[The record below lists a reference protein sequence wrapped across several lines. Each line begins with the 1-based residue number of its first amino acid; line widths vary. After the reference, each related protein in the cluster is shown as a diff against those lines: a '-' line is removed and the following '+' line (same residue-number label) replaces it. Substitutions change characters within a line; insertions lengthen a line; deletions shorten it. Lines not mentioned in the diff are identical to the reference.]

1 MANSI
6 TYLASDLEEQV
17 RLESD
22 LNLSQVFD
30 ADQLVTVI
38 SDAGSSLRDVFTS
51 TNQYYDIKTFDFT
64 LTGGNGA
71 NSVTLPQDFQQG
83 HSIDVNPDTAQPFTL
98 RYLPNWLN
106 RNSYSL
112 PFQIFGNNFGPK
124 AYTFLGNE
132 IVVFPA
138 QYAAG
143 TYRLYYTPTWTPL
156 ALPISVD
163 VETASISIPTSGS
176 NVAFS
181 SSAFLNAV
189 SAPWLSTDA
198 GNIVAVSGAVN
209 SGNNGNLP
217 ILAYDSATQVT
228 LTGTY
233 TPETLPPEA
242 TVTLLRNSRVS
253 ASSGIWTLY
262 GDNPFTNAT
271 LSSVKAGDTFTVTG
285 SASNNGTFTI
295 TAVGPN
301 TLTTATTGLV
311 TENFSG
317 TPPTITVQ
325 PEGTRPDLPQNMNPW
340 IQYIKTQACITVRNK
355 RGQPVDTFEARLAV
369 EKDRIQVILQ
379 DRKEEPTQPPLLR
392 GTGGFGGIGD
402 GGGWG
407 TW

>member
-6 TYLASDLEEQV
+6 TYLASDLEAQV

-30 ADQLVTVI
+30 PDQLVTVI
-38 SDAGSSLRDVFTS
+38 SDAGSSLRDIFTGA
-51 TNQYYDIKTFDFT
+51 NQLYDIKTFDFT
-64 LTGGNGA
+64 LTGGIGA
-71 NSVTLPQDFQQG
+71 NSVVLPQDFQQG

-132 IVVFPA
+132 IMVFPA

-143 TYRLYYTPTWTPL
+143 SYRLYYTPTWTPL
-156 ALPISVD
+156 AIPISVD
-163 VETASISIPTSGS
+163 VETASIAITCDGSVTGFGPGQNFFGFGNPFLPTDVGCSVVISGASNSDNNGSFTVTGYISSGQITLSGS
-176 NVAFS
+176 HTTETF
-181 SSAFLNAV
+181 
-189 SAPWLSTDA
+189 
-198 GNIVAVSGAVN
+198 
-209 SGNNGNLP
+209 
-217 ILAYDSATQVT
+217 ATS
-228 LTGTY
+228 
-233 TPETLPPEA
+233 A
-242 TVTLLRNSRVS
+242 TVTLLRNSRVV
-253 ASSGIWTLY
+253 ASSGVWTLY
-262 GDNPFTNAT
+262 GDNPNTNAT
-271 LSSVKAGDTFTVTG
+271 LANVKAGDTFTVTG
-285 SASNNGTFTI
+285 TASNNGTFTI
-295 TAVGPN
+295 TAVGAN
-301 TLTTATTGLV
+301 TLTTATAGLV
-311 TENFSG
+311 DENFA
-317 TPPTITVQ
+317 TAPTITVQ